1 MARTAKKEIEV
12 VKPRPTVPSVK
23 AAVVPAFMKGRMER
37 DAGKGVSTAQE
48 DNLVPLIY
56 ILQAQSPQVNKR
68 NAAYIEGAEASDIW
82 LRNAPDPIVR
92 GDTGFLFQPCFF
104 NKDWIEWVP
113 RDSGGGFVARHLELP
128 QDAKKIEDPKNPNR
142 VKYIRPNQNEVVET
156 RHHVGYVITE
166 NGPLPYVI
174 SLSGSGHTVS
184 RQWMFM
190 MNGAQIDGQKAP
202 SFAKLYR
209 LKSKERSNAAGTW
222 FAFDVKDE
230 GWVETDTDYQRGL
243 ELHDA
248 FVKGE
253 KRAEAPVAAG
263 GDNTDADSKL

>member
-1 MARTAKKEIEV
+1 MAKREPKAKASNEV
-12 VKPRPTVPSVK
+12 VPTGK
-23 AAVVPAFMKGRMER
+23 GAVPAFMKSRVAK

-68 NAAYIEGAEASDIW
+68 NPAYIEEAEASDIW
-82 LRNAPDPIVR
+82 LRNSPNPIVK
-92 GDTGFLFQPCFF
+92 GDEGILFQPCFF
-104 NKDWIEWVP
+104 NKDWIEWVA
-113 RDSGGGFVARHLELP
+113 RDSGGGFVARHVELP

-142 VKYIRPNQNEVVET
+142 VKYVRPNGNEVVET
-156 RHHVGYVITE
+156 RHHIGYAIT
-166 NGPLPYVI
+166 GDGALPYVI

-190 MNGAQIDGQKAP
+190 MNGVQLDGDKAP

-209 LKSKERSNAAGTW
+209 LKTKERSNAAGTW
-222 FAFDVKDE
+222 FSFDVSDA
-230 GWVETDTDYQRGL
+230 GWVETDQEYQRGL

-248 FVKGE
+248 FVRGE
-253 KRAEAPVAAG
+253 KKMEAPVVDDG
-263 GDNTDADSKL
+263 GMSDASDKL

>member
-1 MARTAKKEIEV
+1 MAKRDEKKTQQLATTGA
-12 VKPRPTVPSVK
+12 P
-23 AAVVPAFMKGRMER
+23 VPAFMKSRLEK
-37 DAGKGVSTAQE
+37 DVGKGVSTAQE

-56 ILQAQSPQVNKR
+56 VLQAQSPQVNKR

-82 LRNAPDPIVR
+82 LRNAPDPIVK
-92 GDTGFLFQPCFF
+92 GDIGILFQPCFF
-104 NKDWIEWVP
+104 SKDWGEWVP

-142 VKYIRPNQNEVVET
+142 VKYVRPNGNEIVEA
-156 RHHVGYVITE
+156 RHHVGYVITN

-190 MNGAQIDGQKAP
+190 MNGAQVDGQKAP
-202 SFAKLYR
+202 SFAKLYK
-209 LKSKERSNAAGTW
+209 LTTKERSNASGTW
-222 FAFDVKDE
+222 FTLDVKDA
-230 GWVETDTDYQRGL
+230 GWVSSEADYQRGL

-253 KRAEAPVAAG
+253 KKAEAPVASGDDG
-263 GDNTDADSKL
+263 GDASDKL